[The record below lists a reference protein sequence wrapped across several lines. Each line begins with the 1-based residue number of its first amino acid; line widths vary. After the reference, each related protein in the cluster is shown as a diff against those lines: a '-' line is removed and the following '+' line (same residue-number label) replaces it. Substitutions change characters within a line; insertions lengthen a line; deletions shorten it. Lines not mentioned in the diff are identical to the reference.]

1 MSKTVYLYVTHI
13 TRLSK
18 NVASNKKGNATNPD
32 NWETF
37 ENMAITDREN
47 KKMLISAS
55 VVLDLVNG
63 KVIKN
68 RFDVPDTE
76 IFKEYFDRYK
86 DDITSALK
94 QWMAMDNKNYERLK
108 TLAQIQEPKDESNA
122 TDSN

>member
-1 MSKTVYLYVTHI
+1 MSKTVYLYVSHI

-32 NWETF
+32 NWETY
-37 ENMAITDREN
+37 ENMTIVDREH
-47 KKMLISAS
+47 KKLLLSSS

-68 RFDVPDTE
+68 RFDLPDTE

-86 DDITSALK
+86 DDITAALK

-108 TLAQIQEPKDESNA
+108 TLAQLQETKEDPDA
-122 TDSN
+122 ADSN